1 MCVIDKRRST
11 SWSSCTSYTVYSVYQ
26 LPRST
31 VPIKGCITSI
41 TVCGKY
47 ESCTGNWYTWSY
59 ASCIS
64 RTRGRCRRRW
74 AANLL
79 APRKSWTTF
88 QSLRIA
94 IARRRNESL
103 MRSSHISKYRFVN
116 QYSWRIHDPIQSVE
130 LDLKINS
137 KHSRDNGQKFS
148 KIMKLKD
155 GSLDHQGFI

>member
-1 MCVIDKRRST
+1 MLRNKFDDTEVRFAKCLGIDSIMLNTYAWRHKCSCSNVCHRQRKVDIMIINVRVIQ
-11 SWSSCTSYTVYSVYQ
+11 YTQYINFPEAQ
-26 LPRST
+26 HIT
-31 VPIKGCITSI
+31 VQMKGCITSI
-41 TVCGKY
+41 AVCGKY

-94 IARRRNESL
+94 MARRRNESL

-116 QYSWRIHDPIQSVE
+116 QYS
-130 LDLKINS
+130 
-137 KHSRDNGQKFS
+137 
-148 KIMKLKD
+148 
-155 GSLDHQGFI
+155 